1 MSSPQIKICGLTNV
15 DQALACAE
23 LGADAIGLVFFK
35 KSPRNLTQDQARSIC
50 DALPDSVMTT
60 GVFVN
65 ESFDSI
71 MNKVLRCNIKVVQ
84 LHGNE
89 SQELV
94 LRLRRE
100 NLPVIKALY
109 MESEPNIRMAGA
121 YDPTA
126 FLVECAKGVLPGGNA
141 LSWNFE
147 QVNLL
152 KTEKP
157 VVIAGGLSPDN
168 IADAVI
174 KAMPDAVDVSSG
186 VEMSPGQKDLK
197 KVEAFITAVRQTS
210 VKKPLRR
217 IF

>member
-1 MSSPQIKICGLTNV
+1 MSIPQIKICGLTDV
-15 DQALACAE
+15 EQALSCAE
-23 LGADAIGLVFFK
+23 MGADAIGLVFFQ
-35 KSPRNLTQDQARSIC
+35 KSPRNLTKDQARAIC
-50 DALPDSVMTT
+50 RSLPDSVMTT

-65 ESFDSI
+65 ETFDGI
-71 MNKVLRCNIKVVQ
+71 MDKVLYCGIKVAQ

-89 SQELV
+89 SPELV
-94 LRLRRE
+94 ERLRAE
-100 NLPVIKALY
+100 NLPVIKVLY
-109 MESEPNIRMAGA
+109 MESEPNIRISDN

-126 FLVECAKGVLPGGNA
+126 FLVECAKGILPGGNA

-147 QVNLL
+147 QVSLL

-186 VEMSPGQKDLK
+186 VEMNPGKKDLK
-197 KVEAFITAVRQTS
+197 KVEAFIAAVKQTAVN
-210 VKKPLRR
+210 KPLRR